1 MDWGDEQFSIRTQCR
16 LLALNRSTL
25 YYRGIGESEE
35 NLALMKLID
44 AKYTERPASGS
55 RTMTDWLRGEG
66 HDINRKRVQR
76 LMRLMGIE
84 AIYPKSRLSA
94 ARKDHKVYP
103 YLLRNVKIERPN
115 QVWSTDITYIRLS
128 QGFMY
133 LMAIMDWYSRFVIT
147 WRLSN
152 SLEGSFCVEALEE
165 ALAWQQPE
173 IFNSDQGVQFTSQA
187 FTSRL
192 EERDVAISMDGR
204 GRVFDNIFIERL
216 WRTVKYED
224 IYLRDYETVPALQ
237 RGLNDYFRFYC
248 HERRHQSL
256 DRRTPWEVYREALS
270 KTEQRRREAN
280 IKSRDF
286 SGSAFLNPAR
296 H

>member
-1 MDWGDEQFSIRTQCR
+1 MDWNHKRFSIRRQCR
-16 LLALNRSTL
+16 LLGLNRSTL
-25 YYRGIGESEE
+25 YYQGIGESEE
-35 NLALMKLID
+35 NLALMHRID
-44 AKYTERPASGS
+44 VKYTERPTFGS
-55 RTMTDWLRGEG
+55 RSMTTWLQSEG
-66 HDINRKRVQR
+66 HPVNRKRIQR

-84 AIYPKSRLSA
+84 AIYPKPRLSV
-94 ARKDHKVYP
+94 ARKDHKIYP
-103 YLLRNVKIERPN
+103 YLLRNLVIERPN
-115 QVWSTDITYIRLS
+115 QVWATDITYIRLS

-133 LMAIMDWYSRFVIT
+133 LMAIMDWYSRFVIE

-192 EERDVAISMDGR
+192 EERGVAISMDGR

-224 IYLRDYETVPALQ
+224 VYLRDYQTVPELQ
-237 RGLNDYFRFYC
+237 RGLTDYFHFYC
-248 HERRHQSL
+248 HERHHQSL
-256 DRRTPWEVYREALS
+256 DRRTPWDVYREALS
-270 KTEQRRREAN
+270 KRDRRRRET
-280 IKSRDF
+280 R
-286 SGSAFLNPAR
+286 
-296 H
+296 